1 MFLDLCCTIKYV
13 KASEQANVTFDYQF
27 VEDFGDTHPSG
38 SDIHDLRYWGHD
50 IQLLLQLIHT
60 LCELY

>member
-13 KASEQANVTFDYQF
+13 KASEQAFVTFDYQF

-38 SDIHDLRYWGHD
+38 SDVHNLR
-50 IQLLLQLIHT
+50 
-60 LCELY
+60 